1 MLLTTA
7 TLWGGAESLACSQA
21 QHFAAKGWEVTVG
34 SLAEGD
40 GALFR
45 EIREVPGIRTFSLG
59 MDKTRWYRI
68 AELQLKL
75 GEVRPN
81 IIIAHLF
88 HSCIAARVFGRLFRG
103 IPVISV
109 FHSTY
114 QERWRV
120 AVDRLTLPLTAKYVV
135 VSEDGAAFAR
145 ESLGIGED
153 KLAVVP
159 NGVDSRFFQSPTG
172 PRERIRQELGLSA
185 DSTVIGCV
193 ARFHLQKD
201 HATLIKAFKRTREA
215 NTGRDL
221 KLLLVGAG
229 SELFAM
235 RRLTERL
242 GLLEHVLF
250 TGFRRDLP
258 DIYTAMDLYSQTSR
272 REGLPITILEAMSV
286 GLPIVATAAS
296 GVTSVL
302 VDGENGLLAPVG
314 DVKGVG
320 DRITRLL
327 KEPDLAQ
334 KLGATAKQQVE
345 TQYSLKTCMDAY
357 YDLALSVLGMEQ

>member
-1 MLLTTA
+1 
-7 TLWGGAESLACSQA
+7 
-21 QHFAAKGWEVTVG
+21 
-34 SLAEGD
+34 
-40 GALFR
+40 
-45 EIREVPGIRTFSLG
+45 
-59 MDKTRWYRI
+59 
-68 AELQLKL
+68 
-75 GEVRPN
+75 
-81 IIIAHLF
+81 
-88 HSCIAARVFGRLFRG
+88 
-103 IPVISV
+103 
-109 FHSTY
+109 
-114 QERWRV
+114 
-120 AVDRLTLPLTAKYVV
+120 
-135 VSEDGAAFAR
+135 
-145 ESLGIGED
+145 
-153 KLAVVP
+153 
-159 NGVDSRFFQSPTG
+159 
-172 PRERIRQELGLSA
+172 
-185 DSTVIGCV
+185 
-193 ARFHLQKD
+193 
-201 HATLIKAFKRTREA
+201 
-215 NTGRDL
+215 
-221 KLLLVGAG
+221 
-229 SELFAM
+229 M